1 MPESLLRF
9 YLDEHVDPAI
19 AEGLR
24 RRGIDVLTTVEAGLL
39 NASDEQQMA
48 LAEAQGRVLVTH
60 DADFLRMG
68 REGRNHS
75 GIIYC
80 HQQSRSIGEIVRSL
94 VLMWE
99 NLGAGEMKNCIQ
111 FI

>member
-1 MPESLLRF
+1 MPESLRF

-24 RRGIDVLTTVEAGLL
+24 RRGIDALTTAEAGLL
-39 NASDEQQMA
+39 NASDEKQMA

-60 DADFLRMG
+60 DADFLRIYRTG
-68 REGRNHS
+68 KIHP

-99 NLGAGEMKNCIQ
+99 NLEAGEMKNHIQ